1 MSLTCWVAYSFFMV
15 ALEWY
20 VQSIESENNEM
31 KNSFIVILSIFV
43 LFISC
48 KKKPTRVVDSP
59 QQGEIS
65 MVVDE
70 SFSSI
75 TQALTERYMA
85 HYPETKIKVEI
96 KKEEQYGN
104 YVSLLPFSPVVT
116 KITTTGMKYPLLE
129 EDLPWFLARGV
140 SNEIVD
146 HVATIKFDTGVL
158 LVIESKD

>member
-1 MSLTCWVAYSFFMV
+1 M
-15 ALEWY
+15 
-20 VQSIESENNEM
+20 
-31 KNSFIVILSIFV
+31 
-43 LFISC
+43 
-48 KKKPTRVVDSP
+48 
-59 QQGEIS
+59 
-65 MVVDE
+65 
-70 SFSSI
+70 
-75 TQALTERYMA
+75 
-85 HYPETKIKVEI
+85 EI